1 LRATVDADEHR
12 TRRGKHRADSYH
24 VVESLERVGWI
35 MVASNYTVDKLYT
48 ILRKHLTNK
57 TINAIIIDLA
67 SVPGNKSFRDTVQ
80 RLQDLHQFNM
90 RTRRAKLEE

>member
-1 LRATVDADEHR
+1 M
-12 TRRGKHRADSYH
+12 
-24 VVESLERVGWI
+24 
-35 MVASNYTVDKLYT
+35 MVASNYTVDKLYA

-80 RLQDLHQFNM
+80 RLQELHRFYV
-90 RTRRAKLEE
+90 RHRANLED